1 MAGPGSPWG
10 SLLVHLW
17 VMKGKCPFQQELSN
31 TEPTGE
37 SGEQKAGV
45 LKGRWTP
52 PGSLGEQE
60 TQVMPPWSGSGV
72 GMRLP
77 GGMPWA
83 PWHHGLRSFC
93 LSYKEG
99 QESSYVAYVCVYV
112 YIYIYIFF

>member
-60 TQVMPPWSGSGV
+60 TQVMPPWEWFWCGHAAARRDALGS
-72 GMRLP
+72 LA
-77 GGMPWA
+77 PWA
-83 PWHHGLRSFC
+83 
-93 LSYKEG
+93 
-99 QESSYVAYVCVYV
+99 
-112 YIYIYIFF
+112 